1 MAAGTIATRDAAMDT
16 PGESRRNLLRRE
28 VHIGPALAA
37 ISRRR
42 VEVILGLGVLFR
54 VVQYLANRSYWL
66 DEGSLGANITRKRLG
81 DVLGVLSHTQL
92 APPGFLVVE
101 WVAYRT
107 LGDNPF
113 ALRLFPLVCGIA
125 SLFLY
130 LGVAR
135 HLLRPRSVWIAVALF
150 AVSDDLIYFASE
162 LKQYSTDVA
171 AGLVCTLMGMQMLA
185 RPSTRGRIVAL
196 AAAGATIVWFSHP
209 SVFVLAGVGTVL
221 LASAAAER
229 GWRGARL
236 PSALGLVWGAS
247 FAAVYAVSME
257 QLGHRRDM
265 WGFWEFAFPPMPP
278 ASLWD
283 ATWVFRRLMYLFV
296 NPLNFETPLG
306 ARLSALP
313 ALGLFVAGC
322 LSSAKR
328 DKARFGMLALPFL
341 FVLLAS
347 CLRLYPFHGRLVLFL
362 VPSLLLLVA
371 EGAGWFREAFGGGV
385 TWAFLL
391 GSLLLFPSLGAFY
404 HLVEAHDR
412 GDFSPYGD
420 RRPAHLDPY
429 RFPF

>member
-1 MAAGTIATRDAAMDT
+1 MDT
-16 PGESRRNLLRRE
+16 RGESRGGLLRRE
-28 VHIGPALAA
+28 VHFGPALAA

-54 VVQYLANRSYWL
+54 VVQYLSDRSYWL
-66 DEGSLGANITRKRLG
+66 DEGSLAANITRKRVG
-81 DVLGVLSHTQL
+81 DVLGVLSGTQL

-101 WVAYRT
+101 WAACRT

-113 ALRLFPLVCGIA
+113 ALRLFPLLCGIA
-125 SLFLY
+125 SLFLF

-135 HLLRPRSVWIAVALF
+135 HFLGPRSVWIAVALF

-171 AGLVCTLMGMQMLA
+171 AGLACTLMGMEALA
-185 RPSTRGRIVAL
+185 RPATRGRVVAL

-221 LASAAAER
+221 LASAAVER
-229 GWRGARL
+229 GWRGAL
-236 PSALGLVWGAS
+236 VPSALGLVWGAS
-247 FAAVYAVSME
+247 AAAVHAIAMD

-265 WGFWEFAFPPMPP
+265 WGFWDFAFPPMPP
-278 ASLWD
+278 ASFWD
-283 ATWVFRRLMYLFV
+283 ATWVPRRLLYLFV
-296 NPLNFETPLG
+296 NPLNFETPLD

-313 ALGLFVAGC
+313 ALGLFLAGC
-322 LSSAKR
+322 LSAARR
-328 DKARFGMLALPFL
+328 DRARFAMLALPVVFA
-341 FVLLAS
+341 LLAS

-362 VPSLLLLVA
+362 VPALLLLIA
-371 EGAGWFREAFGGGV
+371 EGAGWFRETYGGGP

-391 GSLLLFPSLGAFY
+391 ATLLLFPSLGAFY
-404 HLVEAHDR
+404 HLVERHDR

-420 RRPAHLDPY
+420 RRPTKLDPY

>member
-1 MAAGTIATRDAAMDT
+1 MDT
-16 PGESRRNLLRRE
+16 RGESRGGLLRGE
-28 VHIGPALAA
+28 VHFGPALAA

-42 VEVILGLGVLFR
+42 IEVIVGLGVLFR
-54 VVQYLANRSYWL
+54 VVQYLADRPYWM
-66 DEGSLGANITRKRLG
+66 DEQSLAANITRDRL
-81 DVLGVLSHTQL
+81 VEVFGVLSRTQL
-92 APPGFLVVE
+92 APPGFLGVE

-113 ALRLFPLVCGIA
+113 ALRLFPLLCGIA
-125 SLFLY
+125 SLFLFR
-130 LGVAR
+130 GVAR
-135 HLLRPRSVWIAVALF
+135 HVLEPGSVWIAVALF

-171 AGLVCTLMGMQMLA
+171 AGLVCTLMGMQALA
-185 RPSTRGRIVAL
+185 RPATRGRVVAL
-196 AAAGATIVWFSHP
+196 AAAGAAIVWLSHP

-221 LASAAAER
+221 LASGAAER
-229 GWRGARL
+229 GWRGAL
-236 PSALGLVWGAS
+236 IPCAMGLVWVAS
-247 FAAVYAVSME
+247 FAAVYALSMD
-257 QLGHRRDM
+257 QLGHRSDM
-265 WGFWEFAFPPMPP
+265 WRFWEFAFPPMPP

-283 ATWVFRRLMYLFV
+283 ATWVLRRLWYLFI

-306 ARLSALP
+306 ARPSSLP

-328 DKARFGMLALPFL
+328 DPARFVMLALPVL

-362 VPSLLLLVA
+362 VPSLLLLIA
-371 EGAGWFREAFGGGV
+371 EGAGRFRETFGRGMA
-385 TWAFLL
+385 WAFLL

-404 HLVEAHDR
+404 HLVEMHDR
-412 GDFSPYGD
+412 VDFSPYGD
-420 RRPAHLDPY
+420 RRPANLDPT

>member
-1 MAAGTIATRDAAMDT
+1 MDT
-16 PGESRRNLLRRE
+16 RGESRGGLLRRE
-28 VHIGPALAA
+28 VDFGPALAA

-42 VEVILGLGVLFR
+42 IEVILGLGVLFR
-54 VVQYLANRSYWL
+54 VVQYLANRPTGWMKFRSRRISPESAWSTCSASSPTRSSPPRASSSWSGPRTGRWATARTHCGYSRSCA
-66 DEGSLGANITRKRLG
+66 GSPRSSSSSAWPAASSG
-81 DVLGVLSHTQL
+81 
-92 APPGFLVVE
+92 PG
-101 WVAYRT
+101 
-107 LGDNPF
+107 
-113 ALRLFPLVCGIA
+113 
-125 SLFLY
+125 
-130 LGVAR
+130 
-135 HLLRPRSVWIAVALF
+135 SVWIAVGLF
-150 AVSDDLIYFASE
+150 AVSDDLIYFSSE

-171 AGLVCTLMGMQMLA
+171 AGLVCTLMGMEMSA
-185 RPSTRGRIVAL
+185 RPATRGRVVAL

-221 LASAAAER
+221 LVSAAAER
-229 GWRGARL
+229 GWRGAL
-236 PSALGLVWGAS
+236 IPSAVGLVWGAS
-247 FAAVYAVSME
+247 FAAVYAISMD

-283 ATWVFRRLMYLFV
+283 ATWVLRRFAYLFV

-306 ARLSALP
+306 TRLSALP

-322 LSSAKR
+322 LSSGKR
-328 DKARFGMLALPFL
+328 DKALFGMLALPVL

-362 VPSLLLLVA
+362 VPSLLLLIA
-371 EGAGWFREAFGGGV
+371 EGAGWFRETFGGGV

-391 GSLLLFPSLGAFY
+391 GTLLLFPSLGAFY
-404 HLVEAHDR
+404 HLVEKHDR

-420 RRPAHLDPY
+420 RRPTKLDPY